1 MKGFIL
7 VAMLAV
13 AAAFDFTDEWE
24 EWKKTHNKVYGS
36 EGEELSRH
44 IIWEAKKK
52 YIDEH
57 NAHQKGFGFTLAI
70 NKFSDLSSQEF
81 KKLYTGLQGDI
92 LSVNAKPV
100 HFGGR
105 DLPPSID
112 WRDKGYVTP
121 VKDQGQCGSCWAF
134 STVGSLE
141 GQHFNATGTLVS
153 LSEQNLVDCSKAND
167 GCNGG
172 RTDVAMEYVIKNGGI
187 DTEESYPYKAHNEK
201 CNFNA
206 SNIGANCSSYN
217 KIIPAKSEASLQ
229 DAVATVGPI
238 SVCIDAAQDSF
249 QSYSGGVYD
258 EPKCSQ
264 TALDHCVL
272 AVGYGSTDT
281 QDYWIVK
288 NSWGTDWGQEGYI
301 WMSRNKSNQCGIA
314 TAALYPTVDG

>member
-92 LSVNAKPV
+92 LS
-100 HFGGR
+100 
-105 DLPPSID
+105 
-112 WRDKGYVTP
+112 
-121 VKDQGQCGSCWAF
+121 
-134 STVGSLE
+134 
-141 GQHFNATGTLVS
+141 
-153 LSEQNLVDCSKAND
+153 
-167 GCNGG
+167 
-172 RTDVAMEYVIKNGGI
+172 
-187 DTEESYPYKAHNEK
+187 NEK

-314 TAALYPTVDG
+314 TAALYPDCGWLKTTMLSWCTSFVCTV